1 MTRKTI
7 HDYVAVLG
15 IAFCVAAL
23 AACSSEEQAGEL
35 PEADASLGISLG
47 TAAGSLTKA
56 DADAEVPDGGYDGDK
71 YARAHEFINS
81 LWVYVVDAGGT
92 VQAGWTLADGES
104 WGIDNEVVQAGT
116 GSPEGNI
123 IRWIGPVKDLPAGRY
138 TLYAFAN
145 LENYVS
151 DDVKHSFTGQ
161 KTMLTENELSE
172 ITLEKPA
179 DKVDFAGTTKM
190 YIPMSGKK
198 EITLTRK
205 NQTERIELVR
215 LLSRVD
221 VTVKNEKNE
230 AVVFNNFTM
239 GKFADEV
246 GLMDML
252 NGTQTEF
259 AWEYK
264 KTFDPSLTV
273 AAGETHSF
281 SFYVPETAKTDTNQY
296 VKMKAGNKTYSGL
309 LTTSGILRNHV
320 LPLNLILHDD
330 TYALTVYAYIAPIGG
345 YPVQVEVDSPSL
357 TEGYKLTLPEG
368 CSFRFVATKKTDGS
382 TSAEEDC
389 TLDVTDQTNG
399 VIGVDGESWGHVTA
413 LPGQTGAIVVKMPG
427 GSSIAYTVN
436 ITTQALSDWTEAY
449 NLYNTRKP

>member
-23 AACSSEEQAGEL
+23 AACSSEEQAGGL

-116 GSPEGNI
+116 APEGNI
-123 IRWIGPVKDLPAGRY
+123 IRWTGPVTDLPAGRY

-151 DDVKHSFTGQ
+151 DKVKHSFTGQ
-161 KTMLTENELSE
+161 KTMLTENDLSK
-172 ITLEKPA
+172 IMLEKPA
-179 DKVDFAGTTKM
+179 EKVDFADTTKM

-221 VTVKNEKNE
+221 VTVTNEKNE
-230 AVVFNNFTM
+230 EVAFNSFTM
-239 GKFADEV
+239 GKFADKV

-252 NGTQTEF
+252 NGTQTTF
-259 AWEYK
+259 NWEYK
-264 KTFDPSLTV
+264 KTFDPSWEV

-281 SFYVPETAKTDTNQY
+281 SFYVPETAQNNSNQY
-296 VKMKAGNKTYSGL
+296 VDMQTTDNKTYYGL
-309 LTTSGILRNHV
+309 LTTSGIPRNHV

-330 TYALTVYAYIAPIGG
+330 SYALTVYAYIAPIGG
-345 YPVQVEVDSPSL
+345 YPVQVEVGSPSL
-357 TEGYKLTLPEG
+357 TEGYTLTLPEG
-368 CSFRFVATKKTDGS
+368 CSFRIVATKTTDGS
-382 TSAEEDC
+382 TSAEDEC
-389 TLDVTDQTNG
+389 TLNVTDQTNG
-399 VIGVDGESWGHVTA
+399 VIAVDGESWGHVTA
-413 LPGQTGAIVVKMPG
+413 LPGQTGAVVVGMPG
-427 GSSIAYTVN
+427 GSQISYTVN
-436 ITTQALSDWTEAY
+436 ITTEPLKDWVETY